1 MLTELSKQRRRD
13 IERGMSTVGPHRDDV
28 VLLLGDHPAKG
39 FASHGET
46 WSYALALRLAVFFL
60 LRSEGTDPIL
70 ILDDV
75 FAELDAQRRR
85 KLVDIALEAEQV
97 IITAAVGEDIPDTL
111 NPTVN
116 TVLTETD
123 NDGRFS
129 FLGDQVEASVEAQP
143 EEGAAD
149 E

>member
-1 MLTELSKQRRRD
+1 M
-13 IERGMSTVGPHRDDV
+13 
-28 VLLLGDHPAKG
+28 
-39 FASHGET
+39 
-46 WSYALALRLAVFFL
+46 
-60 LRSEGTDPIL
+60 
-70 ILDDV
+70 
-75 FAELDAQRRR
+75 
-85 KLVDIALEAEQV
+85 
-97 IITAAVGEDIPDTL
+97 GEDIPDTL